1 MVLVEKIIAIGVVKF
16 QVADVDLESGV
27 SLLLEVVEDVRQRAG
42 DQSSVCIP
50 LCSSSDRECLPRTCL
65 SISEYR
71 AVISLKTAVDHVSR
85 DFIEDSLLLGKHVE
99 YTMELECIVVVL
111 YLCMTQTIALEIE
124 FGLASLRREC
134 FQHYK

>member
-50 LCSSSDRECLPRTCL
+50 LRSSSDRECLARTCL

-71 AVISLKTAVDHVSR
+71 AVISLKTAVDHISR
-85 DFIEDSLLLGKHVE
+85 DLIEDSLLLGEHVE
-99 YTMELECIVVVL
+99 YTMEHEGIVVVL
-111 YLCMTQTIALEIE
+111 YLCMAQTIALEIE
-124 FGLASLRREC
+124 FSLASLRRKC

>member
-50 LCSSSDRECLPRTCL
+50 LCASSDLECLP
-65 SISEYR
+65 
-71 AVISLKTAVDHVSR
+71 
-85 DFIEDSLLLGKHVE
+85 
-99 YTMELECIVVVL
+99 
-111 YLCMTQTIALEIE
+111 
-124 FGLASLRREC
+124 
-134 FQHYK
+134 